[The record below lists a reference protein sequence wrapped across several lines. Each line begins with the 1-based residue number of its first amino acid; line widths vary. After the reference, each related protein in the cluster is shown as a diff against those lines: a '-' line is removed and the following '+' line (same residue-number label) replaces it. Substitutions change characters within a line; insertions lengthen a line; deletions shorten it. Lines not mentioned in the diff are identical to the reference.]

1 MLQQFWNFSLCLKG
15 LLYVGVSPVP
25 FGVPLY
31 LFFSISLRLLSSVYF
46 LNHSSFPSFLPSF
59 LCLPLTPTVQC
70 MLKLSLEGAC
80 IVPACEFLISS
91 DMGPE
96 DLASAFNA
104 KAPCLCLW
112 SWPRNSF
119 ASIKSLWCC
128 SMNAYSQTH
137 KGSWV
142 TFPYSLPRNY

>member
-1 MLQQFWNFSLCLKG
+1 MWVYLRSPLVSHFTYFFQFLFV
-15 LLYVGVSPVP
+15 Y
-25 FGVPLY
+25 FPL
-31 LFFSISLRLLSSVYF
+31 FISLIIPV
-46 LNHSSFPSFLPSF
+46 FLPSF

-112 SWPRNSF
+112 S
-119 ASIKSLWCC
+119 
-128 SMNAYSQTH
+128 
-137 KGSWV
+137 
-142 TFPYSLPRNY
+142 